1 MPMAE
6 DDLAIETAEGG
17 VDNEDDD
24 GDAREA
30 VVEEE
35 GGTMAAIVE
44 VLYRW

>member
-1 MPMAE
+1 MPMAD
-6 DDLAIETAEGG
+6 DDLAIKTAEGG
-17 VDNEDDD
+17 VDD

-35 GGTMAAIVE
+35 GGTMAAMVE